1 MTSDLHL
8 LSIARPL
15 YRSTIGFDRLF
26 SMQDQVPGCE
36 IQNYPPHNIERI
48 DENSYPAP
56 SRRPVFQS
64 RDLSIEVKENAL
76 VLVGEKKV
84 ADGEHPTEMV
94 CRGTAASAFERR
106 FSSPISSR

>member
-1 MTSDLHL
+1 
-8 LSIARPL
+8 
-15 YRSTIGFDRLF
+15 
-26 SMQDQVPGCE
+26 MQDQVPGRE
-36 IQNYPPHNIERI
+36 IQNYPPIISSALTRTLI
-48 DENSYPAP
+48 ALP

-76 VLVGEKKV
+76 ALVGEKKV

-94 CRGTAASAFERR
+94 CRGIAASAFERR